1 MHIINFVLIVTNA
14 EKATANLTIVSK
26 NPELLRKSWWVVY
39 FIKKKATQ
47 YRRSEEGIV
56 YCFTKITQHAPLLK
70 ETGLQTT
77 DYYRLPCGTTKYS
90 IYHNNYEFKLN
101 RE

>member
-1 MHIINFVLIVTNA
+1 MHIINFVVTNA

-56 YCFTKITQHAPLLK
+56 YCFTKSTQHAPLLK
-70 ETGLQTT
+70 L
-77 DYYRLPCGTTKYS
+77 DYRLLVYRLPVVQPNTVFTT
-90 IYHNNYEFKLN
+90 ITTNLN
-101 RE
+101 

>member
-1 MHIINFVLIVTNA
+1 MHIINFVVTNA

-47 YRRSEEGIV
+47 YNPEAKVTLSFE
-56 YCFTKITQHAPLLK
+56 K
-70 ETGLQTT
+70 ES
-77 DYYRLPCGTTKYS
+77 DDAD
-90 IYHNNYEFKLN
+90 
-101 RE
+101 

>member
-1 MHIINFVLIVTNA
+1 MTNA

-47 YRRSEEGIV
+47 YNPEANWRR
-56 YCFTKITQHAPLLK
+56 YCLLFHKKHAARTTIK
-70 ETGLQTT
+70 TGLQTIL
-77 DYYRLPCGTTKYS
+77 YRLPVVQLN